1 MEETNDCLSIA
12 RVFQKNEDMSKRVE
26 ALCKGVVIAMDPR
39 ISVIKEGN

>member
-1 MEETNDCLSIA
+1 MIESICSWSFSEDLIND
-12 RVFQKNEDMSKRVE
+12 EMSKGVE